1 MAILVHKVDR
11 KSGFKTPDQRSAIHR
26 VITVIVWHI
35 ASMHAFF
42 WLMFVVVIFDTCIL
56 SI

>member
-1 MAILVHKVDR
+1 MHKVDR
-11 KSGFKTPDQRSAIHR
+11 KSGFKTSDQRSAIHR
-26 VITVIVWHI
+26 VITVIVCHI
-35 ASMHAFF
+35 ASMHAFS